1 MFWLAAA
8 TVIVWTISLGLV
20 VGTVRGPGL
29 VRRMKRLA
37 AAVVWAALGAL
48 LGGLLLLVHAF
59 HAFTGETLVA
69 HVTIQPLAPDE
80 AELTYRS
87 ASGGLEQTL
96 RIRGDQWAISGGMI
110 KWHPWLTAAG
120 LRSYHKP
127 MRINGQFASLQ
138 RQRAQAPTVYA
149 LEPGTDFIWECAYR
163 LSRYLPVIDAVYGS
177 SAYAYT
183 NPRDTYDVYVT
194 PSGYVIKRR

>member
-48 LGGLLLLVHAF
+48 LGGLLMLMHAF

-69 HVTIQPLAPDE
+69 HVIIQPLASDE
-80 AELTYRS
+80 AELTYRP

-127 MRINGQFASLQ
+127 MRISGQFTSLQ

-183 NPRDTYDVYVT
+183 NPRDTYDVYVS